1 MHFSCRANS
10 RGEVYFLASMSL
22 SRELTALCS
31 ISFPVCTAT
40 IHSGEEA
47 FPSCRHS
54 LSGLT
59 SLCDSPGS
67 CTGYSIHPP
76 LSHTSDCSQG
86 CDTQWVNK
94 HHLLASTSQ
103 VMEGVPT
110 PCWFLCYSKI
120 STGIFESYPHLS
132 WCPSIRALPL
142 WLPVLFI
149 HIACLQNKWNTV
161 CLSNTRHNYGHCC
174 GWAGSSGDEVG
185 YFCEWAE
192 WQQSATLSQPA
203 T

>member
-10 RGEVYFLASMSL
+10 RGGGVFPCQYVPEQGAHCALLNFFPCMHCHHTLWGGGLPFLQAFALWAHQSLWL
-22 SRELTALCS
+22 SRILYRLLNPPTTEPHQWL
-31 ISFPVCTAT
+31 FP
-40 IHSGEEA
+40 
-47 FPSCRHS
+47 
-54 LSGLT
+54 GLW
-59 SLCDSPGS
+59 
-67 CTGYSIHPP
+67 Y
-76 LSHTSDCSQG
+76 
-86 CDTQWVNK
+86 QWVNK

-132 WCPSIRALPL
+132 WCPSIHALPL